1 MSTADKLNKL
11 LETKQAIKQAIINKG
26 VEVADDTKFA
36 DYPAKIDSI
45 EGGGGNSYY
54 EDLYNL
60 RTSNGTNMAGMFAY
74 CTAPEL
80 DLRSLDVSNVTN
92 MNYMFYQCKSSI
104 NIDGWDTSNVTNTSW
119 MFSYFSGSVDISK
132 FDFSSVTDTGYM
144 FASTNTDN
152 IILTGLSFP
161 STASLANIFNDANGT
176 TLDLSS
182 WDISNITNMYNMFT
196 GKHTRIDLTGWN
208 TSHVT
213 NMNSMFYKYN
223 NPLVELIIPDW
234 DMSNITSSSNKKLFY
249 NTSYIPNLKFIDLSR
264 SNELT
269 ITEIASQLPTRT
281 ATTFGTV
288 LVPYDTSQETYDA
301 LVAKYWAPIGASMSP
316 IPTSI
321 EIIAELDEIYPGKST
336 KVHLGAYEPWNGDP
350 SKVELVVLDSSIAT
364 IDKDNIIT
372 STGIVGD
379 IVLEARIIDTQEVI
393 GTKTIAVSETDL
405 YPNVVKFRASSTP
418 SSSITVITVNGSAKR
433 LSALTYDSVMD
444 IYIYD
449 NGAPIT
455 SIRFEMASNI
465 NELIKLNVSNM
476 TNMSYM
482 FSACHS
488 LTELDLSNFDTSSV
502 TNMTDMFKNCS
513 NLTTLDLSNFDT
525 SKVTRMD
532 YMFNG
537 CTSLTTLRLDNC
549 SYDTITKIINSTG
562 FPIYNYGTI
571 YCKAANQPNTLPEG
585 FNWTFSY
592 ID

>member
-1 MSTADKLNKL
+1 MGTTADKLNKL
-11 LETKQAIKQAIINKG
+11 LETKQAIKQAIIDKG
-26 VEVADDTKFA
+26 VDVSDDTVFA
-36 DYPAKIDSI
+36 DYPSKINNI

-54 EDLYNL
+54 EDLYNQ
-60 RTSNGTNMAGMFAY
+60 RTNNGTSMKGMYAY
-74 CTAPEL
+74 CEAPEL
-80 DLRSLDVSNVTN
+80 DLRSLDISKVTN
-92 MNYMFYQCKSSI
+92 MSSMFYGCPSSI
-104 NIDGWDTSNVTNTSW
+104 NIDGWIISNVTTVQN
-119 MFSYFSGSVDISK
+119 MFSNVNLDNVILTNLSFSNTRILDYMFSGA
-132 FDFSSVTDTGYM
+132 TGM
-144 FASTNTDN
+144 
-152 IILTGLSFP
+152 
-161 STASLANIFNDANGT
+161 

-182 WDISNITNMYNMFT
+182 WDISNVTSMSNIFA
-196 GKHTRIDLTGWN
+196 GEFKKIDLSGWN
-208 TSHVT
+208 TSKVT
-213 NMNSMFYKYN
+213 DMSYMFSRYN

-234 DMSNITSSSNKKLFY
+234 DMTNTTSSSSFMNASYMSKLM
-249 NTSYIPNLKFIDLSR
+249 LIDLSR
-264 SNELT
+264 SNDAT
-269 ITEIASQLPTRT
+269 ITKIASFLPTRT
-281 ATTFGTV
+281 ITTSGKV
-288 LVPYDTSQETYDA
+288 LVPYDTSQEAYDA
-301 LVAKYWAPIGASMSP
+301 LIAKYWAPIGASMTP
-316 IPTSI
+316 VPTSI
-321 EIIAELDEIYPGKST
+321 EIIAELDEIMPGKST
-336 KVHLGAYEPWNGDP
+336 KVFIGAYEPWNADA
-350 SKVELVVLDSSIAT
+350 SKVELVVLDSNMAT
-364 IDKDNIIT
+364 IDEDNRVT
-372 STGIVGD
+372 STGVLGD

-393 GTKTIAVSETDL
+393 GTKTIAVSETDS

-418 SSSITVITVNGSAKR
+418 SSSTTVITVNGSAKR

-455 SIRFEMASNI
+455 SIKFEMASNI
-465 NELIKLNVSNM
+465 NELIKLNISNM

-482 FSACHS
+482 FSTCHS

-513 NLTTLDLSNFDT
+513 NLTSLDLSNFDT

-585 FNWTFSY
+585 FNWTFNY